1 MSPDR
6 YRVVSAFII
15 RRFTESATLSTQ
27 HPFNRDGAGGAR
39 GAHNSE
45 VTGSIPVSGI
55 FNSQFYRICHAVYT
69 ATHTSRC
76 SSAEERL
83 KPQPSPQST
92 RNGPT
97 EGWLSAHN
105 GEDVGSKPTAGKNSL
120 VVLWLK
126 TTFFFMTHFSICHS
140 FLDFRYIGFSRHR
153 GNRLSARTLN
163 NILFQIAQSHS
174 RTVYFFA
181 DTVKSEN

>member
-1 MSPDR
+1 M
-6 YRVVSAFII
+6 VHHAFQI
-15 RRFTESATLSTQ
+15 
-27 HPFNRDGAGGAR
+27 AR
-39 GAHNSE
+39 SMLA
-45 VTGSIPVSGI
+45 VGI
-55 FNSQFYRICHAVYT
+55 FNSQFYRNCHAVNT
-69 ATHTSRC
+69 ATNTSRC

-105 GEDVGSKPTAGKNSL
+105 GEDVGSKPTTGKNSL

-126 TTFFFMTHFSICHS
+126 TTFFFITHFSICHS

-174 RTVYFFA
+174 RIVYFFCRHC
-181 DTVKSEN
+181 KIGKLKWIRWC